1 MRGGFEMRNVVSG
14 KVPQYQ
20 VKFKVHFYEA
30 GPDGKIRLAS
40 YLNYFQEAAGE
51 HAAILGVSVTDL
63 LEKNLTWV
71 ISRYHVRIWRYL
83 TYSETVTLKTWPSG
97 LQNFFALR
105 EFEASDEQG
114 RLIAAATSSWMMI
127 DLKKKRPVPPKEHLP
142 AFSYDPRR
150 AIIDAFEPL
159 PRLEKRD
166 HELAFVVRRR
176 DLDWN
181 KHVNHVVYVEWA
193 VEIPSR
199 DLLENYLPFE
209 VEVDYRGEAFFGETV
224 SSRVEYLLGGKK
236 PLLLHQI
243 VRESDQK
250 ELARLRTQWHH
261 QQNFEERRHD

>member
-1 MRGGFEMRNVVSG
+1 MKGVDSE
-14 KVPQYQ
+14 KVPRHQI
-20 VKFKVHFYEA
+20 KFKVHSYEA
-30 GPDGKIRLAS
+30 GPDGRIRLAS

-63 LEKNLTWV
+63 LAKSLTWV
-71 ISRYHVRIWRYL
+71 ISRYHVRIWRYASW
-83 TYSETVTLKTWPSG
+83 TETVSLTTWPSG
-97 LQNFFALR
+97 LKNFFALR

-114 RLIAAATSSWMMI
+114 RPIAAATSSWMMI
-127 DLKKKRPVPPKEHLP
+127 DLKTKRPVPPKENLP
-142 AFSYDPRR
+142 AFAQDPRR
-150 AIIDAFEPL
+150 AVSDAFEPL
-159 PRLEKRD
+159 PMIEKRD
-166 HELAFVVRRR
+166 HELAFAVRKH

-181 KHVNHVVYVEWA
+181 RHVNHVVYVEWA
-193 VEIPSR
+193 VETPSL

-250 ELARLRTQWHH
+250 EFARLRTQWQH
-261 QQNFEERRHD
+261 QKDFEERRHD